1 MTLQQ
6 ERKEDISL
14 FCDESSLCHIS
25 PLLSSAATLFSNS
38 ALNKPDEDFNP
49 HSILRSIRRNLITDL
64 TSHLDVYPENYS
76 RPEVQ

>member
-38 ALNKPDEDFNP
+38 ALNKPDEDP

-64 TSHLDVYPENYS
+64 ISHQDVYPENY
-76 RPEVQ
+76 

>member
-38 ALNKPDEDFNP
+38 ALKPDEDFNP
-49 HSILRSIRRNLITDL
+49 HSILKSIRRNLISDL
-64 TSHLDVYPENYS
+64 TSHQDAYPENYS
-76 RPEVQ
+76 RPEIQ

>member
-6 ERKEDISL
+6 ERKEDTSL

-38 ALNKPDEDFNP
+38 ALEDFNP

-64 TSHLDVYPENYS
+64 ISHQDVYPENY
-76 RPEVQ
+76 

>member
-38 ALNKPDEDFNP
+38 ALEDFNP

-64 TSHLDVYPENYS
+64 ISH
-76 RPEVQ
+76 